1 MSPFD
6 ELTALRSVLSWQE
19 IAEVTG
25 MRRETLS
32 RARRDSRFQRRTQK
46 ALDDLYAVVI
56 RLRPAVDDQH
66 HLMAVLRRPQEDF
79 GRRSIAE
86 LLQDGKVEEV
96 LEHLPAPQK
105 PKAEPAA
112 TPRAGA
118 SPDDSVD
125 AFLAADPELV
135 ALLPEIEA
143 NARKHFAP
151 VEWIKRHLIVEP
163 GADDV
168 LYLEVRNDRSF
179 DENFKRLMAML
190 EQERDLLRPVRAR
203 LTIGFL

>member
-6 ELTALRSVLSWQE
+6 ELTELRSVLSVQE

-32 RARRDSRFQRRTQK
+32 RARPDSRFQRRTQK
-46 ALDDLYAVVI
+46 ALDDLYAVVT
-56 RLRPAVDDQH
+56 RLRPVLGADPT
-66 HLMAVLRRPQEDF
+66 HLAAILRRPQEGF
-79 GRRSIAE
+79 GRRSIAD
-86 LLQDGKVEEV
+86 LLREGKVEEV
-96 LEHLPAPQK
+96 LGHLPPPEGPQ
-105 PKAEPAA
+105 AG
-112 TPRAGA
+112 TPRESG
-118 SPDDSVD
+118 PEDDVEG
-125 AFLAADPELV
+125 FLAADPELV

-143 NARKHFAP
+143 KTRRHFAP
-151 VEWIKRHLIVEP
+151 VKWIKRHLVVEA

-179 DENFKRLMAML
+179 DENFKRLMALL
-190 EQERDLLRPVRAR
+190 EQERDLLRPVRTR